1 MEQNRPSRPKASQA
15 NAFLLSNAL
24 SLSLSPPLC
33 FSANSIQPQI
43 GIDNDKEE
51 EDEEKFNMMNE
62 PLPHSAIHAY
72 VMLI

>member
-1 MEQNRPSRPKASQA
+1 M
-15 NAFLLSNAL
+15 
-24 SLSLSPPLC
+24 
-33 FSANSIQPQI
+33 

-51 EDEEKFNMMNE
+51 EEEEEKFNMMNE